1 VLISPQDVRFNGG
14 LIHIIDS
21 ILVFPEN
28 ITATSLAAGLTS
40 LVGAVREADF
50 QWDEWENATFFAPN
64 NEAFQAVSSDLANM
78 TKEELHTTLMYHV
91 INDTLP
97 IYTTTI
103 DHADWVTTTGTN
115 ITFTFADDGTIF
127 VNSAAI
133 VQPNILVA
141 NGVVHVID
149 K

>member
-1 VLISPQDVRFNGG
+1 
-14 LIHIIDS
+14 
-21 ILVFPEN
+21 
-28 ITATSLAAGLTS
+28 
-40 LVGAVREADF
+40 
-50 QWDEWENATFFAPN
+50 
-64 NEAFQAVSSDLANM
+64 
-78 TKEELHTTLMYHV
+78 MYHV

-103 DHADWVTTTGTN
+103 DHADWITTTGTN
-115 ITFTFADDGTIF
+115 ITFTLASDGTIF

-141 NGVVHVID
+141 NGVVHVVD